1 MNVADLKKDEI
12 DRLGNKVLEIY
23 AFNPPEYAVYRSDKR
38 VMAHFADPDP
48 TDLASKQRTA
58 FARFNPLRG
67 QINGL
72 IDGWRYSSK
81 PELCARAQSYDRRVG
96 DALVVAFERDLDNAE
111 LLLAS
116 IKQDILNERT
126 GAGRIQYILSA
137 LATGIVALI
146 LILFVTV
153 LHGFSAYA
161 LDLWRGAAAGSFGA
175 FFSIALA
182 MRTRTVLPDL
192 QGMANYT
199 DSVLRMLLGIMS
211 GAVLMVLIL
220 SGLVTLKIGEAT
232 FDTTHLQWMG
242 VLLAGFIAGFSE
254 RFVPDILAKASA
266 SADPPSSKSAQ
277 IDLPKAKEEAKA
289 DVAAATPAAAADEP
303 DPMPEEA
310 ATDSCAAGVDLSD
323 DLVTTDANLP
333 AASGGVA
340 TTASND
346 GTATTAV
353 AA

>member
-1 MNVADLKKDEI
+1 MNVADLKKGEI
-12 DRLGNKVLEIY
+12 DRLGNTVLELY

-96 DALVVAFERDLDNAE
+96 DALVVAFEGDLDNAE
-111 LLLAS
+111 LLLAG
-116 IKQDILNERT
+116 IKQDILNERIA
-126 GAGRIQYILSA
+126 AGRIQYIVSA
-137 LATGIVALI
+137 LATGVVALI
-146 LILFVTV
+146 LILLCTV
-153 LHGFSAYA
+153 SHKFSVDA

-211 GAVLMVLIL
+211 GAVVMVLIL
-220 SGLVTLKIGEAT
+220 SGLVTLKIGEAA
-232 FDTTHLQWMG
+232 FDTSQIQWMG

-266 SADPPSSKSAQ
+266 STDPPPSKPAQ
-277 IDLPKAKEEAKA
+277 ADLPKAKEEAKA
-289 DVAAATPAAAADEP
+289 DAAAAAPAAADEA
-303 DPMPEEA
+303 DPVPEEA
-310 ATDSCAAGVDLSD
+310 ATDSCAAGVDLPD
-323 DLVTTDANLP
+323 DLVTTDTNLP
-333 AASGGVA
+333 AASGGVETA
-340 TTASND
+340 ASND
-346 GTATTAV
+346 GAAPAVV